1 MDKYTKFILTVIAVA
16 MIGILFKGEKII
28 TSAHAIEKH
37 THYFADIYGGYNPE
51 NNVNTDFQ
59 TVVKAIVAKYCGA
72 RLLGDY
78 NAIGPIICN

>member
-37 THYFADIYGGYNPE
+37 QHHLSEIRGSNNEMLPYFIQAVVMNNCWAKGITRDGLTHSDIICRDIY
-51 NNVNTDFQ
+51 
-59 TVVKAIVAKYCGA
+59 
-72 RLLGDY
+72 
-78 NAIGPIICN
+78 